1 MPESWR
7 SGSYYAGGS
16 DLCPSQGREC
26 EEFIVV
32 GAYDE
37 AQGELSIAKNS
48 EKCVI
53 LDVTEVNHNKRKG
66 VNQEESESKYIL
78 EG

>member
-1 MPESWR
+1 VHR
-7 SGSYYAGGS
+7 SG
-16 DLCPSQGREC
+16 RT
-26 EEFIVV
+26 
-32 GAYDE
+32 DE